1 LREAMPIA
9 DVKRDLEA
17 IAIAE
22 FAAHET
28 KKAELV
34 GDPRAVLVERIG
46 ASGNHDDATSK
57 LPVCIGHERLRLPTS
72 VLRHRSWVR
81 SVRVRLT
88 AVDQPRAAPPLSGF
102 SSCPSQWQTTS
113 QASDTDV
120 ATASVSPPGPLSRA
134 SSRTR
139 IRSDG
144 SEGPASNHVRTSS
157 TRIPSSVGVMLP
169 ILRGGHHRVVTHSGP
184 PG

>member
-1 LREAMPIA
+1 MPIA

-81 SVRVRLT
+81 SVRLPLTSANLRLT
-88 AVDQPRAAPPLSGF
+88 NGSRSASRRATFERILELPKP
-102 SSCPSQWQTTS
+102 
-113 QASDTDV
+113 V
-120 ATASVSPPGPLSRA
+120 ADDFAGL
-134 SSRTR
+134 
-139 IRSDG
+139 
-144 SEGPASNHVRTSS
+144 
-157 TRIPSSVGVMLP
+157 
-169 ILRGGHHRVVTHSGP
+169 GH
-184 PG
+184 